1 MRQQSKEER
10 KGPERGRKSLESPGF
25 QKASGTMRVAEKK
38 EDGFT
43 KLSEVFYC
51 HEAGREGEKVS
62 FVCKATEKKT
72 SLKEEAE
79 GSLWKMISSR
89 DLIEA
94 GGHQHDAICFVISL

>member
-62 FVCKATEKKT
+62 FFCKATGKKN
-72 SLKEEAE
+72 KFKRR
-79 GSLWKMISSR
+79 G
-89 DLIEA
+89 
-94 GGHQHDAICFVISL
+94 